1 VQRTLEIAAQNE
13 RLGQQAEELA
23 MQTEKLKELD
33 EVKSR
38 FFANIS
44 HEFRTPLTLILNPL
58 LDKLAVLRREPAT
71 AGVTV
76 RAGELEVMSR
86 NAQRL
91 LQLINQLLDL
101 SKIESGRM
109 PLALQPGDL
118 KGLLKVVFASFSSLA
133 EHHRIRL
140 TLQLPD
146 EPLRRQ
152 YDEDKLEKVLY
163 NLLSNAF
170 KFTSEGGEVLLQAA
184 TAPDAARSLVPAVQ
198 ITVRDNGRGMTAD
211 ERERVFDRF
220 YQGKRHY
227 ADAQGTGIGLALTRE
242 LVELHGGQI
251 RVESRPGEGS
261 CFTVTLPLLAVADGT
276 TVTALV
282 ATGEVPAA
290 TEADEASDTSQN
302 GRDAEE
308 TALLPAGEERPLVL
322 LVEDNDDLRA
332 YMRNH
337 LSGTYRVL
345 ESGNGAQGLAMA
357 LDLMPDLVISDWMM
371 PEMDGIELCERMKTD
386 ARTSH
391 VPVILL
397 TALTAGD
404 AKRKGLETGA
414 DEYLT
419 KPFDPAELLL
429 RMGNLLENRRR
440 QRDYFRREIRLEP
453 TQTVVAS
460 ADEKFLRRLMQ
471 IVEERMGDSDFS
483 VEEFSREA
491 GLSRVHLHRKLKALT
506 DQAPGDFVR
515 MMRLKRAAQ
524 LLDARAGNIAE
535 IAYQVGFNNL
545 SYFSKCFREQFGV
558 LPNEYI
564 KQKTGSYR

>member
-1 VQRTLEIAAQNE
+1 
-13 RLGQQAEELA
+13 
-23 MQTEKLKELD
+23 
-33 EVKSR
+33 
-38 FFANIS
+38 
-44 HEFRTPLTLILNPL
+44 
-58 LDKLAVLRREPAT
+58 
-71 AGVTV
+71 
-76 RAGELEVMSR
+76 MSR
-86 NAQRL
+86 NARRL

-101 SKIESGRM
+101 SKIESGKM

-118 KGLLKVVFASFSSLA
+118 KVLLKIVHASFSSLA
-133 EHHRIRL
+133 DHQHVRL

-163 NLLSNAF
+163 NLLSNAI
-170 KFTSEGGEVLLQAA
+170 KFTPEGGEVLLQVA
-184 TAPDAARSLVPAVQ
+184 TVPDAGRPLTPAVQ
-198 ITVRDNGRGMTAD
+198 ITVRDNGRGMTA
-211 ERERVFDRF
+211 EELERVFDRF

-227 ADAQGTGIGLALTRE
+227 ADAQGSGIGLALTRE

-251 RVESRPGEGS
+251 GVESRKGEGTT
-261 CFTVTLPLLAVADGT
+261 FTVTLPLLPVAE
-276 TVTALV
+276 VAALTLPA
-282 ATGEVPAA
+282 ATGELTGVMA
-290 TEADEASDTSQN
+290 TAPDQESVSDGN
-302 GRDAEE
+302 GEDAEE
-308 TALLPAGEERPLVL
+308 QPIVL
-322 LVEDNDDLRA
+322 LVEDNDDLRT

-337 LSGTYRVL
+337 LSGAYRVV
-345 ESGNGAQGLAMA
+345 ESGNGQQGLAMA

-371 PEMDGIELCERMKTD
+371 PEMDGIELCERMKND

-391 VPVILL
+391 IPVILL

-429 RMGNLLENRRR
+429 RVGNLLENRRR
-440 QRDYFRREIRLEP
+440 QRDYFSQEIRLEP

-564 KQKTGSYR
+564 KQKTGS